1 MWTDFCSCIFVS
13 VFPQNA
19 LLDFLSGSL
28 FGKRSIFISH
38 QLFPLCIS
46 IQKFVNNIL
55 PANKIPVFTVWF
67 FLVADV
73 EVGVRAQ
80 VIKKGE
86 VESNGLD

>member
-28 FGKRSIFISH
+28 FGKRSIFIFL

-55 PANKIPVFTVWF
+55 PENKIPVFTVWLI
-67 FLVADV
+67 LVADV
-73 EVGVRAQ
+73 AIAVIAQ
-80 VIKKGE
+80 VIKEGE
-86 VESNGLD
+86 VEPNGLG